1 MPLVLYL
8 MRCHNKIQLLSVMN
22 DHLVAYP
29 TPMNLNYSWNGG
41 SLAGLMLASQMLTGI
56 LLAMHYVG
64 HVDYAF
70 ASVQHLMTDVPSGMI
85 LRYAHAN
92 GASLFFIVVYL
103 HILRGMYYGSGAQ
116 PREMVWITGVV
127 ILLVMIITA
136 FIGYVLPWGQ
146 MSFWGATVITSLAT
160 AIPVV
165 GKHIMYWLWGGFS
178 VDNPTLNRFY
188 SFHYTLPFVLAGL
201 SVFHIAALHQYGS
214 TNPLGINSQS
224 STLAFG
230 TYFGAKDLL
239 GALFLALVFSI
250 LVFFYPDLLG
260 HPDNLIPA
268 NPYSTPQHIV
278 PEWYFLWV
286 YAILRSI
293 PNKAMGVLAI
303 GLVFAS
309 LFAMPF
315 IGLGG
320 GKFRIITEW
329 FYWTFLADVLLLT
342 WLGGQEIT
350 LITSFMGQCCT
361 AYLFFYLLVILP
373 IGGFLEACF
382 SSDYSKGT
390 KPVLGFSRGYCTQP
404 DLVPKWKQWFTGLH
418 KKLLDFLHSDRGPGI
433 LFLVSVTFKA
443 IGLDSLSMAGALIGF
458 ELSFM
463 FLCASMLAFFFP
475 STQSVLGMWVGE
487 AAAAGLAYKAGKWGL
502 AGLGIIVGKGTY
514 TYVGHKAKILAATD
528 EVDAKYRLNPG
539 MTGQEREAAMEA
551 AMKRLDGNFDLFEPL
566 ARLLG
571 YVSK

>member
-1 MPLVLYL
+1 

-29 TPMNLNYSWNGG
+29 TPMNLNWSWNGG
-41 SLAGLMLASQMLTGI
+41 SLAGMMLASQMLTGI
-56 LLAMHYVG
+56 LLAMHYVS

-92 GASLFFIVVYL
+92 GASLFFIVVYF
-103 HILRGMYYGSGAQ
+103 HILRGMYYNSGAQ

-165 GKHIMYWLWGGFS
+165 GKSIMYWLWGGFS

-188 SFHYTLPFVLAGL
+188 SFHYTLPFILAGL

-224 STLAFG
+224 STISFG
-230 TYFGAKDLL
+230 VYFGVKDLL
-239 GALFLALVFSI
+239 GALFLALLFSY
-250 LVFFYPDLLG
+250 LVFFNPDLLG

-309 LFAMPF
+309 LIAQPF
-315 IGLGG
+315 IGMGG
-320 GKFRIITEW
+320 GRFRLVTEVL
-329 FYWTFLADVLLLT
+329 YWTMMADVFLLT
-342 WLGGQEIT
+342 YLGGQEIT
-350 LITSFMGQCCT
+350 PITSFVGQVCT
-361 AYLFFYLLVILP
+361 AYLFLYLLVLLP
-373 IGGFLEACF
+373 FIGWLENTFLAKPM
-382 SSDYSKGT
+382 SK
-390 KPVLGFSRGYCTQP
+390 
-404 DLVPKWKQWFTGLH
+404 
-418 KKLLDFLHSDRGPGI
+418 
-433 LFLVSVTFKA
+433 
-443 IGLDSLSMAGALIGF
+443 
-458 ELSFM
+458 
-463 FLCASMLAFFFP
+463 
-475 STQSVLGMWVGE
+475 
-487 AAAAGLAYKAGKWGL
+487 
-502 AGLGIIVGKGTY
+502 
-514 TYVGHKAKILAATD
+514 
-528 EVDAKYRLNPG
+528 
-539 MTGQEREAAMEA
+539 
-551 AMKRLDGNFDLFEPL
+551 
-566 ARLLG
+566 
-571 YVSK
+571 

>member
-1 MPLVLYL
+1 
-8 MRCHNKIQLLSVMN
+8 MRIQNKVQLLSIMN
-22 DHLVAYP
+22 NHLVVYP
-29 TPMNLNYSWNGG
+29 TPMNLNWAWNGG
-41 SLAGLMLASQMLTGI
+41 SLAGIMLASQMLTGI
-56 LLAMHYVG
+56 LLAMHYVS

-103 HILRGMYYGSGAQ
+103 HILRGMYYNSGSQ
-116 PREMVWITGVV
+116 PRELVWITGVV

-165 GKHIMYWLWGGFS
+165 GKSIMYWLWGGFS

-188 SFHYTLPFVLAGL
+188 SFHYTLPFILAGL

-224 STLAFG
+224 SSISFG
-230 TYFGAKDLL
+230 VYFGVKDMV
-239 GALFLALVFSI
+239 GALFLAMLFSY
-250 LVFFYPDLLG
+250 LVFFNPDLLG
-260 HPDNLIPA
+260 HPDNFIPA

-309 LFAMPF
+309 LIAQPF
-315 IGLGG
+315 ISLGG
-320 GKFRIITEW
+320 GKFKVATEW
-329 FYWTFLADVLLLT
+329 LYWTFMADVFLLT

-350 LITSFMGQCCT
+350 PVTSLVGQGCT
-361 AYLFFYLLVILP
+361 AYLFFYLLVCMPLV
-373 IGGFLEACF
+373 GWLEN
-382 SSDYSKGT
+382 
-390 KPVLGFSRGYCTQP
+390 
-404 DLVPKWKQWFTGLH
+404 
-418 KKLLDFLHSDRGPGI
+418 
-433 LFLVSVTFKA
+433 
-443 IGLDSLSMAGALIGF
+443 
-458 ELSFM
+458 SF
-463 FLCASMLAFFFP
+463 ASMRI
-475 STQSVLGMWVGE
+475 
-487 AAAAGLAYKAGKWGL
+487 KA
-502 AGLGIIVGKGTY
+502 
-514 TYVGHKAKILAATD
+514 
-528 EVDAKYRLNPG
+528 
-539 MTGQEREAAMEA
+539 
-551 AMKRLDGNFDLFEPL
+551 
-566 ARLLG
+566 
-571 YVSK
+571 

>member
-1 MPLVLYL
+1 
-8 MRCHNKIQLLSVMN
+8 MRCHNKIQLLSVLN
-22 DHLVAYP
+22 THLIAYP

-41 SLAGLMLASQMLTGI
+41 SLAGLMLVSQMVTGI

-70 ASVQHLMTDVPSGMI
+70 ASVQHIMTDVPSGII

-103 HILRGMYYGSGAQ
+103 HILRGLYYGSSTQ

-188 SFHYTLPFVLAGL
+188 SFHYTLPFILAGL

-214 TNPLGINSQS
+214 TNPLGINGQS

-230 TYFGAKDLL
+230 TYFTSKDLL
-239 GALFLALVFSI
+239 GILFLALIFSI

-293 PNKAMGVLAI
+293 PNKAFGVVAI
-303 GLVFAS
+303 ALVFAS
-309 LFAMPF
+309 LFALPF
-315 IGLGG
+315 YGLGG
-320 GKFRIITEW
+320 GRFRPITEW
-329 FYWTFLADVLLLT
+329 LFWTFVADVLLLT
-342 WLGGQEIT
+342 WLGGNAIT
-350 LITSFMGQCCT
+350 PITSFMGQICT
-361 AYLFFYLLVILP
+361 GYLFFYLLVCLP
-373 IGGFLEACF
+373 FVGFLE
-382 SSDYSKGT
+382 
-390 KPVLGFSRGYCTQP
+390 SR
-404 DLVPKWKQWFTGLH
+404 
-418 KKLLDFLHSDRGPGI
+418 
-433 LFLVSVTFKA
+433 
-443 IGLDSLSMAGALIGF
+443 MA
-458 ELSFM
+458 SN
-463 FLCASMLAFFFP
+463 
-475 STQSVLGMWVGE
+475 V
-487 AAAAGLAYKAGKWGL
+487 
-502 AGLGIIVGKGTY
+502 
-514 TYVGHKAKILAATD
+514 
-528 EVDAKYRLNPG
+528 N
-539 MTGQEREAAMEA
+539 
-551 AMKRLDGNFDLFEPL
+551 
-566 ARLLG
+566 
-571 YVSK
+571 

>member
-1 MPLVLYL
+1 
-8 MRCHNKIQLLSVMN
+8 MRLHNKIQLLGVLN
-22 DHLVAYP
+22 THLVAYP
-29 TPMNLNYSWNGG
+29 TPSNINYSWNGG
-41 SLAGLMLASQMLTGI
+41 SLAGLMLVSQMLTGI

-70 ASVQHLMTDVPSGMI
+70 ASVQHIMTDVPSGMI

-103 HILRGMYYGSGAQ
+103 HIFRGMYYGSGAQ

-188 SFHYTLPFVLAGL
+188 SFHYTLPFILAGL
-201 SVFHIAALHQYGS
+201 SIFHIAALHQYGS
-214 TNPLGINSQS
+214 TNPLGVNAQS

-230 TYFGAKDLL
+230 SYFGAKDLL
-239 GALFLALVFSI
+239 GALFLALLFSV

-260 HPDNLIPA
+260 HPDNSIPA

-293 PNKAMGVLAI
+293 PNKAMGVLTIA
-303 GLVFAS
+303 LVFAS
-309 LFAMPF
+309 LFALPF
-315 IGLGG
+315 ISLGG
-320 GKFRIITEW
+320 GKFRVITEW

-342 WLGGQEIT
+342 WLGGNEIT
-350 LITSFMGQCCT
+350 PITSLVGQLCT
-361 AYLFFYLLVILP
+361 AYLFFYLLICLP
-373 IGGFLEACF
+373 LVGYSEALF
-382 SSDYSKGT
+382 ASVY
-390 KPVLGFSRGYCTQP
+390 
-404 DLVPKWKQWFTGLH
+404 PKTNNH
-418 KKLLDFLHSDRGPGI
+418 
-433 LFLVSVTFKA
+433 
-443 IGLDSLSMAGALIGF
+443 
-458 ELSFM
+458 
-463 FLCASMLAFFFP
+463 
-475 STQSVLGMWVGE
+475 
-487 AAAAGLAYKAGKWGL
+487 
-502 AGLGIIVGKGTY
+502 
-514 TYVGHKAKILAATD
+514 
-528 EVDAKYRLNPG
+528 N
-539 MTGQEREAAMEA
+539 
-551 AMKRLDGNFDLFEPL
+551 
-566 ARLLG
+566 
-571 YVSK
+571 

>member
-1 MPLVLYL
+1 
-8 MRCHNKIQLLSVMN
+8 MRLHNKIQVLGVLN
-22 DHLVAYP
+22 AHLVAYP
-29 TPMNLNYSWNGG
+29 TPSNLNYAWNGG
-41 SLAGLMLASQMLTGI
+41 SLAGLMLVSQMVTGI

-70 ASVQHLMTDVPSGMI
+70 ASVQHIMTDVPSGMI

-103 HILRGMYYGSGAQ
+103 HVFRGMYYGSGAQ
-116 PREMVWITGVV
+116 PREMVWITGIV

-188 SFHYTLPFVLAGL
+188 SFHYTLPFILAGL
-201 SVFHIAALHQYGS
+201 SIFHIAALHQYGS
-214 TNPLGINSQS
+214 TNPLGVNAQS

-230 TYFGAKDLL
+230 SYFGAKDLI
-239 GALFLALVFSI
+239 GVLFLALLFSA

-260 HPDNLIPA
+260 HPDNSIPA

-293 PNKAMGVLAI
+293 PNKAMGVVTIA
-303 GLVFAS
+303 LVFAS
-309 LFAMPF
+309 LFALPF
-315 IGLGG
+315 ISLGG

-342 WLGGQEIT
+342 WLGGNEIT
-350 LITSFMGQCCT
+350 PITSLVGQLCT
-361 AYLFFYLLVILP
+361 AYLFFYLLVCLP
-373 IGGFLEACF
+373 LVGYSEA
-382 SSDYSKGT
+382 
-390 KPVLGFSRGYCTQP
+390 
-404 DLVPKWKQWFTGLH
+404 
-418 KKLLDFLHSDRGPGI
+418 
-433 LFLVSVTFKA
+433 LF
-443 IGLDSLSMAGALIGF
+443 AGSAVKT
-458 ELSFM
+458 
-463 FLCASMLAFFFP
+463 A
-475 STQSVLGMWVGE
+475 
-487 AAAAGLAYKAGKWGL
+487 
-502 AGLGIIVGKGTY
+502 
-514 TYVGHKAKILAATD
+514 
-528 EVDAKYRLNPG
+528 N
-539 MTGQEREAAMEA
+539 
-551 AMKRLDGNFDLFEPL
+551 
-566 ARLLG
+566 
-571 YVSK
+571 